1 MLSRLLATALHVTG
15 VFTFAVVL
23 GIVSDGISTKIDSAR
38 LSNDN
43 VLETRHTVRLAL

>member
-1 MLSRLLATALHVTG
+1 MTG